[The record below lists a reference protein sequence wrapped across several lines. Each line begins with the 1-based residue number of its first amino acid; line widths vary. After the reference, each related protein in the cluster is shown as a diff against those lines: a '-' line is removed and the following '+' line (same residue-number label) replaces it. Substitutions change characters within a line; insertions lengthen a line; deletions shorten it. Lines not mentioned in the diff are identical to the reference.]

1 MKLNSRNGARAGFTL
16 IELLVVIAIIAI
28 LAAMLLPALAKA
40 KLKATTAV
48 CLSNQKQLGL
58 AWVMYQ
64 SENNDNLVGF
74 NNIATWDW
82 RIGSQAYGSYP
93 TLTKTP
99 PAGLTGIPLWTWYY
113 QEGYAEAALF
123 KYAPNTAVIHCPG
136 DKRNESVL
144 NYAYNSLS
152 GVSGLNGGALV
163 AGSGYS
169 GQVYSS
175 VTPIM
180 KANGL
185 RNPSLRF
192 LWVEENDNRGDN
204 INSWAFDRG
213 NLAWVDAPAVY
224 HGVSSTFSFCD
235 GHSESHK
242 WQNSETRVMAKNG
255 TQHMT
260 PVAPNIQD
268 ITYVKE
274 GYPCQENP

>member
-1 MKLNSRNGARAGFTL
+1 MTEEVIPLDKLARVYRK
-16 IELLVVIAIIAI
+16 IRDRVQLLTKEYETQVEE
-28 LAAMLLPALAKA
+28 
-40 KLKATTAV
+40 LKAQQ
-48 CLSNQKQLGL
+48 NEIK
-58 AWVMYQ
+58 
-64 SENNDNLVGF
+64 
-74 NNIATWDW
+74 IAMKDQM
-82 RIGSQAYGSYP
+82 RAIGSSSIRTSEGTIVLVQ
-93 TLTKTP
+93 KVR
-99 PAGLTGIPLWTWYY
+99 YY
-113 QEGYAEAALF
+113 
-123 KYAPNTAVIHCPG
+123 T
-136 DKRNESVL
+136 
-144 NYAYNSLS
+144 
-152 GVSGLNGGALV
+152 
-163 AGSGYS
+163 